1 MKTQKTYP
9 IVRDSPHSR
18 RMTVEFFPWMVE
30 ERRGKNAAA
39 YYLTHAEEHPA
50 NRTRANGLSIS
61 KTYTGA
67 SP

>member
-1 MKTQKTYP
+1 
-9 IVRDSPHSR
+9 
-18 RMTVEFFPWMVE
+18 MTVEFFPWMVE